1 MKQLPRVASI
11 LLGLIFFVFGLNGFL
26 QFIPVP
32 PTENPAAQ
40 AFMGGLMQTGYFFP
54 VLKVTEVLCGLALLS
69 GYFVPLAMVVISPV
83 VIQIALYHRVLAGGP
98 PMDVFMVI
106 LLAVAAT
113 GYRGVF
119 SPLLKAKQS

>member
-1 MKQLPRVASI
+1 MKQLPRIASI
-11 LLGLIFFVFGLNGFL
+11 LLGLIFFIFGLNGFL

-32 PTENPAAQ
+32 PIENPAAQ

-54 VLKVTEVLCGLALLS
+54 VLKITEILCGLALLS
-69 GYFVPLAMVVISPV
+69 GYFAPLAMIVISPV

-98 PMDVFMVI
+98 PMDIFMVI

-113 GYRGVF
+113 GYRSVF
-119 SPLLKAKQS
+119 APFMKAKQ